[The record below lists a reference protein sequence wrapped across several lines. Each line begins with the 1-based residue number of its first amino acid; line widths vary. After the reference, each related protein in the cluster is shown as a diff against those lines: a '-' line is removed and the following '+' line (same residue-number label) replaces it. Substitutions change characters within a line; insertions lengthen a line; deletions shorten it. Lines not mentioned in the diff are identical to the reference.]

1 MKQTIKT
8 ITNQSQLIFPFVTW
22 LHISSNTATLS
33 SVLASNSQVL
43 PYPPCPPQL
52 TYWYHYCNW
61 LEIILDHFKIYIL
74 VTYRQRVKFLIKN
87 LQRPITLPVT
97 YMKIDSKGH
106 SFYCVL
112 EIWLTDSWIVY
123 EYGWTRTVLPQH
135 WCNVLKINKNS
146 ILTYL
151 LCKNLSKES
160 CWICDGVKFFISVVS
175 W

>member
-1 MKQTIKT
+1 MVY
-8 ITNQSQLIFPFVTW
+8 SG
-22 LHISSNTATLS
+22 S
-33 SVLASNSQVL
+33 
-43 PYPPCPPQL
+43 
-52 TYWYHYCNW
+52 
-61 LEIILDHFKIYIL
+61 FKIYIL

-135 WCNVLKINKNS
+135 WCDVLKINK

-151 LCKNLSKES
+151 LCKNLCKESLCKES
-160 CWICDGVKFFISVVS
+160 CWICDGVIFFHFICVLVEKRNTWVGTKIIFITNHGIIFSS
-175 W
+175 YIFIII